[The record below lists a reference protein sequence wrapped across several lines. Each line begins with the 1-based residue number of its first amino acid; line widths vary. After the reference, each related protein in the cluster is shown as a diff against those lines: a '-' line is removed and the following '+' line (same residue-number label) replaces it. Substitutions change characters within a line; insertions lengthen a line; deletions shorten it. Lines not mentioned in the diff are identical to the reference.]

1 MASAEE
7 PEGLA
12 GEEAEDDLWVSKD
25 QLDTRLKGREK
36 PVIASLL
43 AVFVTIFGVVLLFI
57 SFFGSEDTIIRLF
70 LMGVGLTTAAAGIG
84 LWRLRAWAWD
94 LTVIVL
100 LTSLMSVST
109 PYFLFSFVGVALLIY
124 LLMIREYFT

>member
-36 PVIASLL
+36 PIVASLL

-100 LTSLMSVST
+100 LMSLMSVST